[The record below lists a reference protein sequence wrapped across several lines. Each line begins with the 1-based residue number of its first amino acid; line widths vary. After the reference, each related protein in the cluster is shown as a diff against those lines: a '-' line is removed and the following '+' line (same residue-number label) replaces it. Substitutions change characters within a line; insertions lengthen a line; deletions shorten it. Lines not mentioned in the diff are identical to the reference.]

1 MGSRTISG
9 RSSSKPES
17 LGRSFNRVATSLLVW
32 GRGTNLLYPWRL
44 SNDPYKVFIA
54 EVLLKRTTGK
64 AVARIYTDFLMR
76 YPGFEDLYSARDL
89 ESALAPLGLNRQRA
103 MLLREAARHVLD
115 RYGGRLPCDR
125 TSLLGI
131 PGVGEYIADAVLCF
145 AFKLP
150 ALPIDSNVTRVVSR
164 VFGSDTSRSTVSYY
178 TRGLMGA
185 VGPGDGRRLSWAT
198 IDLGRVVCRPLRP
211 LCGSCP
217 LNGYCQYVKITSV
230 KQGGRKKRPQGKT

>member
-1 MGSRTISG
+1 MGSRTTSG
-9 RSSSKPES
+9 RPSGES
-17 LGRSFNRVATSLLVW
+17 GDLRLQLISVAASLLEW
-32 GRGTNLLYPWRL
+32 GGGDNSPYPWRL
-44 SNDPYKVFIA
+44 TDDPYNVFIA

-64 AVARIYTDFLMR
+64 AVARIYTDFLTR

-103 MLLREAARHVLD
+103 MLLREAAKHVLD

-125 TSLLGI
+125 AALLGI

-150 ALPIDSNVTRVVSR
+150 ALPIDSNVTRVISR

-178 TRGLMGA
+178 TSGLMNAIGS
-185 VGPGDGRRLSWAT
+185 GDVRRLSWAI

-217 LNGYCQYVKITSV
+217 LNGYCRYVKVKSV
-230 KQGGRKKRPQGKT
+230 KQ